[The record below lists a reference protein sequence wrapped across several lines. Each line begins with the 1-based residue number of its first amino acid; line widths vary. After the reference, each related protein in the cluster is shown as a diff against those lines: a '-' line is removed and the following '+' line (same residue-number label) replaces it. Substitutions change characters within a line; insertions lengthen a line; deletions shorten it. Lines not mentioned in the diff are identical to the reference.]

1 MEKDEV
7 MNILTEYT
15 TNERL
20 SKFIMM
26 NEEYKTALQAEEKQ
40 YDILDKTLTDEQKN
54 LMDLFATANSATIAI
69 IQKIIYQQSLKDMFN
84 FMMSLQG
91 KVAENE
97 SI

>member
-26 NEEYKTALQAEEKQ
+26 NEEYKNALKHEEEQ
-40 YDILDKTLTDEQKN
+40 YNILEQTFSDAQRN

-69 IQKIIYQQSLKDMFN
+69 IQKIIYQQGLKDMFN